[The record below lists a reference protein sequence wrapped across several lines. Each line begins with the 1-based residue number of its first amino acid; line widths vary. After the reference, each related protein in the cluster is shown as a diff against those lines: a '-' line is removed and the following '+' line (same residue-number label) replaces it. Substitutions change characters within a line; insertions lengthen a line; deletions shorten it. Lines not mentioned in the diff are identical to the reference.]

1 MYQCTGSYRYC
12 SDENIM
18 MLTFSGYRMTS
29 YTTTTTKSHSTK
41 YKYATVQ
48 VHVVYRPRDITNT
61 KANTKVNKQELPL
74 LPSSRPRKS
83 SDSKHGSK
91 SERKQQQQQ
100 QKQSRDYEIIPSEPK
115 PRYSSGPIMSYSRFF
130 CSYAPPPPPKPSHSS
145 QSGPPRRKRS
155 VRSSK
160 PCEVEPEKKKKK
172 KKRCSSSSTHQLRD
186 TAPGVRFSPVVT
198 VRTYR

>member
-1 MYQCTGSYRYC
+1 M
-12 SDENIM
+12 I
-18 MLTFSGYRMTS
+18 LTFSGYRMTS

-100 QKQSRDYEIIPSEPK
+100 KQSRDYEIIPSEPK
-115 PRYSSGPIMSYSRFF
+115 PRYSSDPIMSYSRFF

-145 QSGPPRRKRS
+145 QSGSPRRKRS

>member
-1 MYQCTGSYRYC
+1 M
-12 SDENIM
+12 
-18 MLTFSGYRMTS
+18 YRMTS
-29 YTTTTTKSHSTK
+29 YTTTTTKSHSTR

-48 VHVVYRPRDITNT
+48 VHVVYRPRDIINT
-61 KANTKVNKQELPL
+61 KANTKVNSQELPL

-91 SERKQQQQQ
+91 SERKQQQQ
-100 QKQSRDYEIIPSEPK
+100 KQSRDYEKVPSAPK

-130 CSYAPPPPPKPSHSS
+130 CSYSSSPPKPSHSS

-160 PCEVEPEKKKKK
+160 PCEVETEKKKKK
-172 KKRCSSSSTHQLRD
+172 KKRCSSSTHQLRD

>member
-1 MYQCTGSYRYC
+1 MYQCTGSYRNC

-48 VHVVYRPRDITNT
+48 VHVVYRPRDITNA
-61 KANTKVNKQELPL
+61 KATTKVNKQELPL

-100 QKQSRDYEIIPSEPK
+100 KESRDYEIIPSEPK